1 MSWMIRRNFRSCA
14 FAIALLVHVLSCSS
28 VSVSNVVVGL
38 AISVDWDCQG
48 LIELRLIDGWMDG
61 WMDGWIHLL
70 RTMILPIAP

>member
-48 LIELRLIDGWMDG
+48 LIELRLID
-61 WMDGWIHLL
+61 
-70 RTMILPIAP
+70 